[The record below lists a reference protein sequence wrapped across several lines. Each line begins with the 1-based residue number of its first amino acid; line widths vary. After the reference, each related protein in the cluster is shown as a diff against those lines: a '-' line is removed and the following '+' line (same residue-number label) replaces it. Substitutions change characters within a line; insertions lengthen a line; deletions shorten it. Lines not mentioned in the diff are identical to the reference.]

1 MKELVIL
8 ITMFFVEPQ
17 LPDAVEVE
25 EDSKGPLVFTSYREC
40 FNYVDKHVEGLK
52 KFGMTVYPKA
62 VAVRTKSCVEKN

>member
-52 KFGMTVYPKA
+52 
-62 VAVRTKSCVEKN
+62 